1 MGKTVLLTGATGFL
15 GRHTVRALEESG
27 WEVIR
32 CVRAGAPHPGG
43 VQTVECDLNDLAG
56 ILALEPQYRPD
67 AVVHLACHVG
77 WDGSNDERLF
87 VPNVLATGC
96 FAHLARAWGAKLIFA
111 SAAIVHGSRSE
122 KIGSDSPVEP
132 DSPYGR
138 SKALGETLIRAS
150 GAEYSILR
158 IAGMFGCDGPGHLGL
173 NRAIDDAL
181 RGIPPTQIGDGRG
194 LRNYVYV
201 RDVAKAI
208 VAALRANAGGTYL
221 VAGSEVLSIR
231 NMLEAVC
238 ETFLPGMHPT
248 IRPGAEAA
256 DQIVSPSPA
265 LPATRTFREA
275 LLDIHRSKQTC
286 D

>member
-1 MGKTVLLTGATGFL
+1 MGETVLLTGATGFL

-32 CVRAGAPHPGG
+32 CVRAGVPHPARA
-43 VQTVECDLNDLAG
+43 QSVECDLNDPAG
-56 ILALEPQYRPD
+56 LLALEPRYHPK
-67 AVVHLACHVG
+67 AIVHLACHVG

-96 FAHLARAWGAKLIFA
+96 FAHLARVWGAKLIFA
-111 SAAIVHGSRSE
+111 SAAIVHGSRCE
-122 KIGSDSPVEP
+122 RINSDSPVQP

-138 SKALGETLIRAS
+138 SKALGEALIQAS
-150 GAEYSILR
+150 GVEYSILR

-181 RGIPPTQIGDGRG
+181 HGVPPTQIGEGSG

-201 RDVAKAI
+201 RDVANAI
-208 VAALRANAGGTYL
+208 VVALRANAGGTYL
-221 VAGSEVLSIR
+221 VSGSEVLSIR
-231 NMLEAVC
+231 SMLEAVC
-238 ETFLPGMHPT
+238 ETFLPGM
-248 IRPGAEAA
+248 RPVIKPGTEAA
-256 DQIVSPSPA
+256 DQVVSASPM
-265 LPATRTFREA
+265 LPATRNFREA